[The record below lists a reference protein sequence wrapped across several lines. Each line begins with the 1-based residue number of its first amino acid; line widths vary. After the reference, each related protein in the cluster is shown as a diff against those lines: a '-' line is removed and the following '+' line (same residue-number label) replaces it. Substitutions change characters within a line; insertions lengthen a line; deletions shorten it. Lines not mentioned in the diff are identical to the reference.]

1 MIMKQFENLEI
12 LNINT
17 SLYKTRL
24 GKKFR
29 NRQPYKP
36 ADPRMVLSFIPGTIL
51 DILVQPGQA
60 VSRGD
65 DLMILDAMKMQ
76 NQLKC
81 KMDGKVKR
89 IPVKKG
95 DKVSKGTLLL
105 EME

>member
-1 MIMKQFENLEI
+1 MKQFENLEI

-17 SLYKTRL
+17 GLYKTRL
-24 GKKFR
+24 SSKFR
-29 NRQPYKP
+29 NRKPYKP
-36 ADPRMVLSFIPGTIL
+36 EDLRLVVSFIPGTVL
-51 DILVQPGQA
+51 DILVKPGQ
-60 VSRGD
+60 VVRKGD

-95 DKVSKGTLLL
+95 DKVSKGMVLL
-105 EME
+105 ELE